1 MEANSLRFQI
11 DPSPEESQRA
21 CVAVAR
27 VCLPPSRRDLVL
39 LVVYATVGVAA
50 VYVTPTTTAATFFIG
65 LLAITATA
73 AGIELETRLRFRH
86 LRKADPHAREPHFVE
101 VSAEGVRSWCAHIDA
116 RYPWRDF
123 SRITDDGEF
132 YLFVRPS
139 GSGSA
144 IPKRLL
150 DETTEAELRTRVREW
165 APPAKLGRG
174 WLE

>member
-1 MEANSLRFQI
+1 MQPNSLRFQI

-27 VCLPPSRRDLVL
+27 ACLPPSRRDLFL
-39 LVVYATVGVAA
+39 LVVYAAVGIAA
-50 VYVTPTTTAATFFIG
+50 VYATPTTTAATFLIG
-65 LLAITATA
+65 LLAIFATTAV
-73 AGIELETRLRFRH
+73 IELETRLRFRH
-86 LRKADPHAREPHFVE
+86 LRKADPHAREPHYVE

-123 SRITDDGEF
+123 SKITDNNEF

-139 GSGSA
+139 GGGS
-144 IPKRLL
+144 ISPKRLL
-150 DETTEAELRTRVREW
+150 DEAKDSELRARVREW
-165 APPAKLGRG
+165 ASRAQLGPG